1 MQFLTARIRYQLN
14 DFSFIVLQKTLGL
27 IFFVFLQS
35 QYILVVTQFGNK
47 KKGGGNKS
55 FKIHRKCGP
64 ASSRHALEGRR
75 SGRETGCC

>member
-27 IFFVFLQS
+27 IFFFIQS

-47 KKGGGNKS
+47 KKGAIK
-55 FKIHRKCGP
+55 
-64 ASSRHALEGRR
+64 ALKFTESVGLQVRDMH
-75 SGRETGCC
+75 

>member
-27 IFFVFLQS
+27 IFFFIQS

-47 KKGGGNKS
+47 KKRGQ
-55 FKIHRKCGP
+55 
-64 ASSRHALEGRR
+64 
-75 SGRETGCC
+75 